1 MTFGT
6 IVQVHWAG
14 SSVANVEVTQEYA
27 VPAIHNR
34 RPLTHQPPTL
44 YCWTTPPSLLSFRY
58 DTPQLPSGF
67 IWKMRLLSSC
77 GDRHYIG
84 LNGIELVDQFDMK
97 VGSTLV
103 SRVTCNVSLEQV
115 AIVHE
120 HNGCV
125 FSSADA
131 SALTRSKHECR
142 LFACPHSVG
151 ELRDCRCICVHC
163 LLTHIHTHTLTHS
176 LRGDIRTPDKLFN
189 GDNTGNNPCTAVSHV
204 AINTHADRSGVSS
217 WLAPLDHRDGN
228 W

>member
-1 MTFGT
+1 
-6 IVQVHWAG
+6 
-14 SSVANVEVTQEYA
+14 
-27 VPAIHNR
+27 
-34 RPLTHQPPTL
+34 
-44 YCWTTPPSLLSFRY
+44 
-58 DTPQLPSGF
+58 
-67 IWKMRLLSSC
+67 MRLLSSC
-77 GDRHYIG
+77 GDRHYVG

-97 VGSTLV
+97 VGSTFV
-103 SRVTCNVSLEQV
+103 SRVTRHVSLEQV

-125 FSSADA
+125 FSSAEA

-151 ELRDCRCICVHC
+151 ELRDCRCVCVDC
-163 LLTHIHTHTLTHS
+163 LLTHSLAHSHTYTLTHTDTHSHTHSLTQS

-189 GDNTGNNPCTAVSHV
+189 GDNTGNNPFAAAAAAAAASHV
-204 AINTHADRSGVSS
+204 AIDTRADRSGVSS